1 MLAGLA
7 VCKKM
12 TQIRTVMVV
21 CSTALLILSGWL
33 CMDFLAQ
40 RAAGNTAEMLYT
52 GDWLWYAPLNIKLSV
67 GVDRFRVTFSSGSLC
82 SPWACSA
89 SLSLLTSLR
98 CLCSM
103 RSHLFPC
110 TCL

>member
-1 MLAGLA
+1 MILQNILIWFVIIPLIMLAGLA

-40 RAAGNTAEMLYT
+40 RAAGNTAE
-52 GDWLWYAPLNIKLSV
+52 IS
-67 GVDRFRVTFSSGSLC
+67 
-82 SPWACSA
+82 
-89 SLSLLTSLR
+89 
-98 CLCSM
+98 
-103 RSHLFPC
+103 FP
-110 TCL
+110 